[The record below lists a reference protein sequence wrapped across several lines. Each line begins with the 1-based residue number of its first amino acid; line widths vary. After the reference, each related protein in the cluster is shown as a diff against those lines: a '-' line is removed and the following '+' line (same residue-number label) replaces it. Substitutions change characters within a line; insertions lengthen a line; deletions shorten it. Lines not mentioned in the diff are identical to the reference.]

1 MWLELLIIH
10 RLGVRTMQRIAQN
23 LTKLSLLVVFFCCL
37 LLTSCASPEDDIAEF
52 EVALPTETPVQ
63 PTATAVVPTEVPLYS
78 ASFTVERGTI
88 NDTLEL
94 SGEAV
99 PLQSSLSFQQDGA
112 IKRILVQVGQEVK
125 VGDLVA
131 ELDSQDLLNQLAQA
145 ELNVKEYQQSIAQA
159 NQAAQIQIQKAQL
172 VLESE
177 RAKLAELKSPPTAL
191 EISQAETK
199 VRQAETTL
207 QTTKNNASQAK
218 NLAHAEMIDAEAA
231 LHELRQEY
239 AELEELSRDAKKL
252 AQAEKTADEVA
263 DEMRALEREIRAA
276 ETRLGKAV
284 IDFDTARN
292 NEVAAVQQAEAA
304 LEAARVELETLLRG
318 PTAYQI
324 AEQERAVRNAE
335 LNLQDV
341 RRLAQVDPRLQRD
354 LQANQQLIRSLQEQI
369 EERRLYSTVAGEV
382 LSLHKLEGEIT
393 RANDPIITLI
403 DSEQLQL
410 VADTN
415 EALNQGLTALQ
426 RLQLGQEVQI
436 SFQRFPDQSIT
447 GTIIRL
453 PQQQLLPG
461 SELIGGSSDL
471 IIAFPNDGRL
481 YRGGDS
487 ARIRIDLGTR
497 ENTLWLPREAVRFG
511 SDRVV
516 VFVLN
521 GTQPVPKDVH
531 VGIVTQTQ
539 VEILR
544 GLQEGE
550 LVVIE

>member
-1 MWLELLIIH
+1 
-10 RLGVRTMQRIAQN
+10 MQRLDQKF
-23 LTKLSLLVVFFCCL
+23 TKLSLIVLFFCCL
-37 LLTSCASPEDDIAEF
+37 LFTSCATPESDIAEF
-52 EVALPTETPVQ
+52 EVELPTETPVQ
-63 PTATAVVPTEVPLYS
+63 ATATAVAPSEVPLYS

-94 SGEAV
+94 RAEAV
-99 PLQSSLSFQQDGA
+99 PLQSSLSFPQDGA
-112 IKRILVQVGQEVK
+112 IKRIFVQVGQAVQ

-131 ELDSQDLLNQLAQA
+131 ELDSQDLVNQLAQA
-145 ELNVKEYQQSIAQA
+145 ELDAKEYQQSIAQA

-172 VLESE
+172 SLESE
-177 RAKLAELKSPPTAL
+177 RARLAELKSPPTAL
-191 EISQAETK
+191 EISQAETR
-199 VRQAETTL
+199 VRQAESFL
-207 QTTKNNASQAK
+207 QTTKNTASQAK
-218 NLAHAEMIDAEAA
+218 NLAHAEMNDAEAA
-231 LHELRQEY
+231 LNELKQEY
-239 AELEELSRDAKKL
+239 AELEELAKDAKKL

-263 DEMRALEREIRAA
+263 DEMWALEREIRAA

-304 LEAARVELETLLRG
+304 LEAARVELETLLSG

-324 AEQERAVRNAE
+324 ADQERAVRNAE

-341 RRLAQVDPRLQRD
+341 RRLAQVDPRLQRNI
-354 LQANQQLIRSLQEQI
+354 QANQQLISSLKEQI

-382 LSLHKLEGEIT
+382 LAVHKLEGEIT
-393 RANDPIITLI
+393 RANDPIISLI
-403 DSEQLQL
+403 DTEQLQL

-436 SFQRFPDQSIT
+436 RFQRFPDQSIT

-453 PQQQLLPG
+453 PQQQLLAG
-461 SELIGGSSDL
+461 NELVGGSSDL
-471 IIAFPNDGRL
+471 IVAFPNDTQL

-487 ARIRIDLGTR
+487 AQITIDLGSKQ
-497 ENTLWLPREAVRFG
+497 NSLWLPREAVRFG

-521 GTQPVPKDVH
+521 GAQPVSKDVN

-550 LVVIE
+550 VIVIQ